1 MNLFFDTSALV
12 KFFHTEEGTD
22 KVTDLVN
29 SEENEIW
36 ISEVAGL
43 EFLSAILRRFRTN
56 EIDERDL
63 DLAITNFEEQITS
76 FNIEPLGNAIFN
88 EAKSLLKEYGKV
100 YGLRTL
106 DALHLATFSLIFDEE
121 WFFVVSDTRLC
132 SILERIGYKT
142 INPLD

>member
-22 KVTDLVN
+22 KVTDLIN

-43 EFLSAILRRFRTN
+43 EFLSALLRRFRNN
-56 EIDERDL
+56 EIDESEL
-63 DLAITNFEEQITS
+63 EVAISCFEGQITS
-76 FNIEPLGNAIFN
+76 FNIEPLGNAIFK
-88 EAKSLLKEYGKV
+88 EAKSLLKGYGKV

-106 DALHLATFSLIFDEE
+106 DALHLGTFSLICDED

-132 SILERIGYKT
+132 NISEQIGFKS